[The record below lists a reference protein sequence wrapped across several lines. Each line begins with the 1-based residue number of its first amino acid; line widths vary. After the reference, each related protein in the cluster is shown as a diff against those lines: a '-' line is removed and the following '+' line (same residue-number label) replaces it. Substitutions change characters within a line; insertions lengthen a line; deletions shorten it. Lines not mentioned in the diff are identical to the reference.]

1 MYRRHDSALF
11 DTTTSD
17 LLRVKC
23 YALHL
28 RTCAGPVVRDSS
40 ATHATNT
47 PHGPRQDLHIAGKAV
62 PIKFARALLH
72 GRQQTTY
79 SGTAPDIREH
89 TIAQLT
95 DMNMNEFYS
104 QATHNGEP

>member
-47 PHGPRQDLHIAGKAV
+47 PHGPRQDLHIASKAV
-62 PIKFARALLH
+62 PIFARALLH
-72 GRQQTTY
+72 GRQQTTEWRP
-79 SGTAPDIREH
+79 GER

-95 DMNMNEFYS
+95 DMNMNELYS
-104 QATHNGEP
+104 QTTHNGEP